1 MTALAIVALLLAAL
15 PAVLALANFRALRTP
30 QPDGA
35 TGLVSILIPARD
47 EAGNIGDALAAAR
60 ASRGVP
66 VEILVMDDGSTDG
79 TADIVRAHAEQDPRV
94 RLLTAPPLPPGWG
107 GKNHA
112 CQRLAEAAQGPWLL
126 FTDADVRLAPDAA
139 AALAA
144 HARRHGLALVSGVPR
159 QAMRSLG
166 ELLTVPM
173 INMLLIGYLPI
184 GRMRRTTQPSLGAAC
199 GQLMLVERQAYHA
212 VGGHAAIRDR
222 IHDALQLVRLVRAR
236 GLPTDLVAGARLAR
250 CRMYGSLAEAWA
262 GFAKNAHE
270 GMARPA
276 ALPVWTV
283 LLAGGHLLPP
293 ALVLASAFGAT
304 SPWLPAAALLLS
316 LCSRLADHR
325 EGPREPLDHP
335 AAPGHGRRR
344 PRDPVDG
351 PAALAPRPA
360 HGLEGPRLPDD
371 GIGSLAS
378 R

>member
-1 MTALAIVALLLAAL
+1 VTALAIVALLLAAL
-15 PAVLALANFRALRTP
+15 PAILAFANLRALLTP
-30 QPDGA
+30 QPDA
-35 TGLVSILIPARD
+35 AIGLVSILIPARD

-79 TADIVRAHAEQDPRV
+79 TADLVRAHAEQDPRV

-139 AALAA
+139 AALAT

-184 GRMRRTTQPSLGAAC
+184 GRMRSTTQPSLGAAC

-283 LLAGGHLLPP
+283 LLGGGHLLPP
-293 ALVLASAFGAT
+293 ALVLASVFGAT
-304 SPWLPAAALLLS
+304 SPWLPAASLLLS
-316 LCSRLADHR
+316 LCSRLAATVKGR
-325 EGPREPLDHP
+325 ESRLTIPLHP
-335 AAPGHGRRR
+335 ATVAVGLAIQWTALLRSRRGRPTAWKGRAY
-344 PRDPVDG
+344 PTTG
-351 PAALAPRPA
+351 
-360 HGLEGPRLPDD
+360 
-371 GIGSLAS
+371 
-378 R
+378 